1 MFRQLKKTLV
11 ATAIASLTLGSIG
24 PAFADSADTLPDMG
38 TSAGS
43 TLSIGQEMQM
53 GDYYVRQ
60 LRGSAPL
67 INDPLLVQYIN
78 GLGMRLVAHAN
89 SVRTPFHFYL
99 INNDQINAF
108 AFFGGNVVLHSAL
121 FRYSD
126 NESELASVMA
136 HEISHVTQRH
146 LARAMEDQK
155 RNAPLTWVGAL
166 GSILLAMASPQA
178 GMAALTGTL
187 AGTQQGMISFTRQN
201 EEEADRIGI
210 QVLQRSGFDPQAMPM
225 FMGKLLDESRYSTRP
240 PEMLLTHPLPESRL
254 ADARNRANQMRPVVV
269 QSSADFYLAKART
282 LGMYTN
288 GDNKLGTDLLNA
300 WDKGNIRQQHAAQYG
315 RALLAM
321 ESNNFDQ
328 ARKTLQPLLN
338 ADPQNAWYLDLA
350 TDIDL
355 GQKKT
360 SDAINRLKNARELR
374 TNPVL
379 QLNLANALLQGGQP
393 GEAATILNRYTFT
406 YKEDG
411 NGWDLLAQ
419 AEGAL
424 GNRDQELAARAESMA
439 LVGQLE
445 QAISLL
451 SSASSQVKLGSL
463 QQARYDARIDQLRDL
478 QARFRPYQK
487 MLGDPMTD
495 AVKIYHNPR
504 CSKSRETLSLLQ
516 SRGIDPEVVLY
527 LETPPDAG
535 TLRQLLQ
542 LLGMESPRELM
553 RQKEDLYKSLNLADP
568 ALSNAALIQAMV
580 DNPKLIERPIVV
592 SRGQA
597 RIGRPPEQV
606 LEIVS

>member
-210 QVLQRSGFDPQAMPM
+210 QFLQRSGFDPQAMPM

-338 ADPQNAWYLDLA
+338 ADPQKAWYLDRA
-350 TDIDL
+350 TYIAR
-355 GQKKT
+355 GQNKP
-360 SDAINRLKNARELR
+360 SDAINRLTHARELR

-487 MLGDPMTD
+487 M
-495 AVKIYHNPR
+495 
-504 CSKSRETLSLLQ
+504 
-516 SRGIDPEVVLY
+516 
-527 LETPPDAG
+527 
-535 TLRQLLQ
+535 
-542 LLGMESPRELM
+542 
-553 RQKEDLYKSLNLADP
+553 
-568 ALSNAALIQAMV
+568 
-580 DNPKLIERPIVV
+580 
-592 SRGQA
+592 
-597 RIGRPPEQV
+597 
-606 LEIVS
+606 

>member
-11 ATAIASLTLGSIG
+11 ATVIASLTLGSLG

-78 GLGMRLVAHAN
+78 GLGMRLVSHAN

-282 LGMYTN
+282 LGMYTS

-328 ARKTLQPLLN
+328 ARKTLQPLLS
-338 ADPQNAWYLDLA
+338 ADPQNPWYLDLA

-360 SDAINRLKNARELR
+360 GDAINRLKNARELR

-463 QQARYDARIDQLRDL
+463 QQARYDARIDQLREL

-487 MLGDPMTD
+487 M
-495 AVKIYHNPR
+495 
-504 CSKSRETLSLLQ
+504 
-516 SRGIDPEVVLY
+516 
-527 LETPPDAG
+527 
-535 TLRQLLQ
+535 
-542 LLGMESPRELM
+542 
-553 RQKEDLYKSLNLADP
+553 
-568 ALSNAALIQAMV
+568 
-580 DNPKLIERPIVV
+580 
-592 SRGQA
+592 
-597 RIGRPPEQV
+597 
-606 LEIVS
+606 

>member
-254 ADARNRANQMRPVVV
+254 ADARNRAYQMRPVVV

-487 MLGDPMTD
+487 M
-495 AVKIYHNPR
+495 
-504 CSKSRETLSLLQ
+504 
-516 SRGIDPEVVLY
+516 
-527 LETPPDAG
+527 
-535 TLRQLLQ
+535 
-542 LLGMESPRELM
+542 
-553 RQKEDLYKSLNLADP
+553 
-568 ALSNAALIQAMV
+568 
-580 DNPKLIERPIVV
+580 
-592 SRGQA
+592 
-597 RIGRPPEQV
+597 
-606 LEIVS
+606 